1 MPTPWDGKLT
11 PINDTPPF
19 ATAMSPP
26 KTVSN
31 NIVSRVKNA
40 MDHPDGNFKRADEL
54 KQFIDNPTAFEGGRK
69 WSPAEKNELKQA
81 EADYKEIQS
90 EKKNIKTSLDGIDS
104 LFDEKSRQST
114 KLSEDA
120 RNIESKLNEIDNHL
134 SQYEE
139 KLKLLEEKGDNKT
152 EEEIAWEIEAHKQ
165 ISNLMSE
172 KTGLSSSL
180 TEIQSLQLNL
190 NDAEK
195 TITKELEKLLGG
207 GGPRPKGPSGLQSAE
222 AIKSEMAEIKGDV
235 FSLSA
240 SISGICAAA
249 SNLFS
254 NLFESIKSISS
265 KIASQF
271 KSANATLAESTALL
285 SNYPAPT
292 MQMRM

>member
-11 PINDTPPF
+11 PINDTNPF

-31 NIVSRVKNA
+31 NIVSRVKTA
-40 MDHPDGNFKRADEL
+40 MFKRADEL

-69 WSPAEKNELKQA
+69 WSLAEKNELKQA

-90 EKKNIKTSLDGIDS
+90 KKKALDGIDS
-104 LFDEKSRQST
+104 LFDEKSRKST

-152 EEEIAWEIEAHKQ
+152 EEEIAWEIEAYKK
-165 ISNLMSE
+165 ISKLMSE

-195 TITKELEKLLGG
+195 TITKELEKLLSG
-207 GGPRPKGPSGLQSAE
+207 GGPEPKGPSGPQSAE
-222 AIKSEMAEIKGDV
+222 AVNREMAEIKGDV
-235 FSLSA
+235 FSLGA
-240 SISGICAAA
+240 SINIICAAA
-249 SNLFS
+249 SDLFS
-254 NLFESIKSISS
+254 NLFESIKNISS

-271 KSANATLAESTALL
+271 KSANATLAESSVLL